1 MTEGSVST
9 TTNGPIKEV
18 GGKTLTAGLQ
28 YVANLFYIFMGVLA
42 GVTMLVMGLLF
53 GLYIFIKVSL

>member
-1 MTEGSVST
+1 VST

-28 YVANLFYIFMGVLA
+28 YVAHLFYIFMGVLA